1 MPPVSMNGDQKGG
14 LHSQTYYSAELKAKK
29 KKKKK
34 KLCVYSMSSIIEI

>member
-29 KKKKK
+29 KKKEEKTV
-34 KLCVYSMSSIIEI
+34 CVQYELHY